1 MKTSM
6 FLLLM
11 SIFLESFGAI
21 IIIKGQPV
29 PLDCRNE
36 LYYLPA
42 NYIIKATSLY
52 ITMDGINKVCFLNA
66 APSGMFEQVSQINIA
81 SNGVKTVWN
90 CFPYKTTVLEVR
102 P

>member
-1 MKTSM
+1 MKATM

-11 SIFLESFGAI
+11 SIFFESFGAI

-29 PLDCRNE
+29 PLDYRND

-42 NYIIKATSLY
+42 NYMIKTESLY
-52 ITMDGINKVCFLNA
+52 ITMDGINKVCFLNE
-66 APSGMFEQVSQINIA
+66 APNRMLEQVSQINIA
-81 SNGVKTVWN
+81 VNGVKEVWN
-90 CFPYKTTVLEVR
+90 CFPYKTTILEVR